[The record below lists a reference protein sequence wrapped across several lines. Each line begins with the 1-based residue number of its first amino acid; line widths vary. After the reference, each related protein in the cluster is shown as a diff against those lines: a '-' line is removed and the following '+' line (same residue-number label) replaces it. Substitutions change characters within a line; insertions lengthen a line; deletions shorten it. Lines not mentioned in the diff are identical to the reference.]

1 MSVAPFYFTG
11 GFMAQYDG
19 SIRINTKIDT
29 KGFKDGEKEI
39 ESESRRMAESVSKTT
54 DQIEK
59 ELENLKNAQKS
70 FLEAGGKKASPV
82 YQQYE
87 KEISELQNTLQSL
100 KNTQNDT
107 EIADEHWNLLRIDVE
122 EYAKALK
129 ELHDQGK
136 FFGDEDY
143 NKVYL
148 AWKNATDAV
157 KTYQSE
163 LNKQTESGQAKIAQ
177 QEAKAAEKR
186 EAAQRRAEEQAEKAL
201 QKENAR
207 IQKEVENQA
216 KLEAKEA
223 ERKAREEARIN
234 AIQAKEEAK
243 RAKEVAA
250 IQEQEAEEQRLAE
263 IRENAVVG
271 NQRIVEVMERRK
283 QLAQEIADM
292 EKAGVGTGYQQY
304 DSAVQELA
312 AADQEIKDYNN
323 NINQVKESYS
333 KLGAAA
339 KKAFSTLQSAV
350 SKTGSGLKKL
360 GGFVKSV
367 FSNLTKSAHK
377 SNSSLGTLGSRF
389 KSLALSLLIFNQ
401 ISKAFNAMISGM
413 KQGFGNLYKEVNGFK
428 SAVDGLKASSLTL
441 KNSFAAAFRPLV
453 EIAIPYI
460 QRAIDAI
467 ASLMNIIG
475 QFTAAITGQKTY
487 TKAIKQTTAA
497 IEDEN
502 KAQNKQLSGLDNL
515 NNLSSG
521 SGGASDGG
529 GFGEMFEEE
538 VPIESGISDAAE
550 KVKQILSNIFD
561 VFQQAWESKGQSVI
575 DSAKAALASLAE
587 AAKSVGATFYDVFT
601 GGAGFTW
608 LESGLD
614 LLRSMLDVIGSIATA
629 FSNAWN
635 GGSGIEIVNAIF
647 GALTN
652 INNLL
657 ASIGD
662 SFSRAFSNGIG
673 TAIWEN
679 ILGIITGIYNIIGN
693 LAERIAAAWN
703 TAGLGDSIW
712 NGILSIINTVL
723 GTIHNIADS
732 TAAWVE
738 NLDFTPLMQSI
749 DTLLQALQP
758 LAENIGAGL
767 EWFWNNVLLPIAGW
781 AIEEAVPTFLNML
794 AAAIGVLNSVIEVL
808 QPLATWLWENF
819 LLPLGEWT
827 GELIIAAMEKITEL
841 LTFLSNWI
849 TEHSEAI
856 QALIATV
863 ATVTGIFL
871 LISNAGAILTAVLTG
886 IGTVFTIL
894 TSPVALIAAAIVA
907 LTAVFVELY
916 ENCEE
921 FREFI
926 DTALTSVFNDILSPA
941 LNYLSGTV
949 LPLVIST
956 FQNLWNNVLV
966 PLGEF
971 IMSILRPVIE
981 ILSEVL
987 TALWQ
992 DVVVP
997 LAQFIGGVFA
1007 KAFEG
1012 IVQLFN
1018 QTVIPV
1024 VNAVIQVLQFLL
1036 NNVFAPI
1043 VNFLRAV
1050 LMPVFKSVFDTIGV
1064 IIRNAQKI
1072 FEGLIDFIVGIFTLN
1087 WRQAWDGIVK
1097 IFDGVFGAI
1106 KGVINGI
1113 LGVVE
1118 GMANGVINGINFVIG
1133 ALNGLSFEIPEFDV
1147 FGKKIGGTT
1156 IGFNIPEIS
1165 NVSIPRLATG
1175 TVVPPNNEFLAVL
1188 GDNKREPEVVSP
1200 LSTIEQAVENAMRRN
1215 GGMGGGE
1222 ITIKIPVEIDGNVL
1236 FELIKKLDL
1245 EQYKRTQKPSFQM

>member
-1 MSVAPFYFTG
+1 MAPFYFTG

-177 QEAKAAEKR
+177 QEEKAAEKR

-243 RAKEVAA
+243 RSKEVAA

-283 QLAQEIADM
+283 QLAQEISDM

-502 KAQNKQLSGLDNL
+502 KAQNKQLSGLDKL

-971 IMSILRPVIE
+971 IMSILKPVIE

-1024 VNAVIQVLQFLL
+1024 VNAVIQVLQFLW

-1113 LGVVE
+1113 LGAVE

-1147 FGKKIGGTT
+1147 FGKKLGGTT

-1222 ITIKIPVEIDGNVL
+1222 ITIKIPVEIDGNLL